1 VVLTRYFL
9 DKHGAK
15 TLRLRGQPGDGHVDI
30 AREVLPQHGVKP
42 VNYADHY
49 EQMFRLKFVRVVE
62 HDDGQVEV
70 EYRGKLTSAQKRFVK
85 ELERQG
91 KRVVRVADE
100 RS

>member
-1 VVLTRYFL
+1 MRYFL
-9 DKHGAK
+9 DKIGAK
-15 TLRLRGQPGDGHVDI
+15 TFRLRGQPGDGHVDI
-30 AREVLPQHGVKP
+30 AKEVLPQHGVKP
-42 VNYADHY
+42 RSYADY
-49 EQMFRLKFVRVVE
+49 YDQMFRLKFVRVVE
-62 HDDGQVEV
+62 HEDGKVEI